1 MIVSSSCEDFNFFSV
16 SKLFY
21 IDSECTKQEA
31 PSSTTIT
38 PCNKSGNRVERSSEC
53 NKPTTP
59 VTIGVTA
66 DKETSDTSI
75 EDAVPPKRYLGISN
89 IKINL

>member
-1 MIVSSSCEDFNFFSV
+1 MQGEDFNFFSV

-31 PSSTTIT
+31 PSSTKIT
-38 PCNKSGNRVERSSEC
+38 PCNKSGKNGNRVERSNEC

-59 VTIGVTA
+59 GTIGVTA
-66 DKETSDTSI
+66 DKGNSDTSI
-75 EDAVPPKRYLGISN
+75 EDAVLPNRYLSIPQ
-89 IKINL
+89 IKKTL